1 MDKKVLY
8 DLSYGVYLT
17 TTMDGERP
25 TGCVTNSVMQI
36 TSAPM
41 SIAVSVN
48 HENYTNSCMKKC
60 GKFAVSI
67 LAQDSDP
74 ALIGTFGF
82 QSGRDVD
89 KFETVACT
97 MVEGVPVVND
107 AMGAIVCRIIDTME
121 TATHTVFL
129 GEVIDAC
136 SLHPGTAMTYAYYH
150 DVIKGKSPK
159 HAPTYQAEEESG
171 PAVRYRCRVCGY
183 IYEGDPLPPDFK
195 CPICGVGAEMFEKVA
210 S

>member
-107 AMGAIVCRIIDTME
+107 GGDRLPD
-121 TATHTVFL
+121 H
-129 GEVIDAC
+129 
-136 SLHPGTAMTYAYYH
+136 
-150 DVIKGKSPK
+150 
-159 HAPTYQAEEESG
+159 
-171 PAVRYRCRVCGY
+171 RYDGN
-183 IYEGDPLPPDFK
+183 GDPYRLSGGGHRCALTSSGNRDDLR
-195 CPICGVGAEMFEKVA
+195 IL